1 MSTGTPMTPSFAI
14 APAPI
19 VVLPVAGSAQ
29 VFPVQRVFCIGRN
42 YRWSADE
49 TPSPVMPPWFMK
61 PASAIV
67 PAHGSLPYPPGTD
80 EYCYEIELVVALG
93 RGGRDIAPEAV
104 ESEHIWGYAA
114 GLDMTRRDLQQAARR
129 NGGPWEPGKVFDAA
143 APCTSV
149 VPHAICGH
157 PRKGALWLKVNGSDR
172 QRGDLADL
180 LWPVC
185 ELVAM
190 LSRSLT
196 LLPGDLIYTGT
207 PAGVGPLHLGDHIE
221 ASIDGIGHIRMTVE
235 PH

>member
-1 MSTGTPMTPSFAI
+1 MTAPTHEAPSFAI
-14 APAPI
+14 TPAP
-19 VVLPVAGSAQ
+19 VASLPVAGSAQ

-42 YRWSADE
+42 YRWSSDE
-49 TPSPVMPPWFMK
+49 VISQELPPWFMK

-67 PAHGSLPYPPGTD
+67 PAHGALPYPPGTD

-93 RGGRDIAPEAV
+93 CGGRDIAPEAV
-104 ESEHIWGYAA
+104 ERDHIWGYAA
-114 GLDMTRRDLQQAARR
+114 GLDMTRRDLQQAAKR
-129 NGGPWEPGKVFDAA
+129 NGGPWEAAKAFDAA

-157 PRKGALWLKVNGSDR
+157 PRNGGIWLQVNGADR

-180 LWPVC
+180 LWPVR

-196 LLPGDLIYTGT
+196 LMPGDLIYTGT
-207 PAGVGPLHLGDHIE
+207 PAGVGPLQRGDRVDAGIE
-221 ASIDGIGHIRMTVE
+221 GIGQIHMIVA
-235 PH
+235 